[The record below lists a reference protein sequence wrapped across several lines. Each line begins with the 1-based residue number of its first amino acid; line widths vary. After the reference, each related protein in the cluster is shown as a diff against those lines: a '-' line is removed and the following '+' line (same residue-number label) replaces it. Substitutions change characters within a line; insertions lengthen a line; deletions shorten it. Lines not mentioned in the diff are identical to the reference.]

1 MNKIRFSF
9 FAAGA
14 ALALAA
20 SGLHAQTS
28 IQNLTFSLIGDFQ
41 TNTFTTNTSGGT
53 PVSTNEVLVVRP
65 ILFTTANVVKAIAVD
80 LEGTNWDLEGTDS
93 TNWNGARLVRE
104 VNLTNGAEGIF
115 LRNGTNQINVSRYFG
130 TSFTNNFTGYLS
142 NYLVLVTNGFT
153 NSFTNSSTTNFANSF
168 PLQAAIIGGKIS
180 FDTDTGTNTTN
191 YKSSAGLYTL
201 SFFSSNVQ
209 FNTFGFGS
217 GAIANVGGDIDGTHY
232 ERLINSEVIGV
243 AGASFYLNTTTNI
256 FDLGANL
263 PTYIGGPLH
272 GTITTGAG
280 YFSDISGP

>member
-1 MNKIRFSF
+1 MNKIRLSF
-9 FAAGA
+9 FAVGA

-20 SGLHAQTS
+20 GGLHAQTS

-41 TNTFTTNTSGGT
+41 TNTFTTNTSDGT

-115 LRNGTNQINVSRYFG
+115 LRKGTNQINVSSFFRA
-130 TSFTNNFTGYLS
+130 SFTNNFTGYLS
-142 NYLVLVTNGFT
+142 NYLALVTNGFT
-153 NSFTNSSTTNFANSF
+153 NSFTNGFTNSF

-180 FDTDTGTNTTN
+180 FDIDTGTNTTN

-217 GAIANVGGDIDGTHY
+217 GVIANVGGDIDGTHL
-232 ERLINSEVIGV
+232 RTLDQFRSDRRGRSII
-243 AGASFYLNTTTNI
+243 YLNTTSNI
-256 FDLGANL
+256 FDLGTNL
-263 PTYIGGPLH
+263 PAYIGGPLH
-272 GTITTGAG
+272 GSITTGAG
-280 YFSDISGP
+280 YFFDISGP

>member
-28 IQNLTFSLIGDFQ
+28 IQNLTFSLVGEFQ

-65 ILFTTANVVKAIAVD
+65 ILLTTAYMVKAIAVD

-93 TNWNGARLVRE
+93 TNWAGARLVRE

-115 LRNGTNQINVSRYFG
+115 LRRGTTQTNVSRFFS

-142 NYLVLVTNGFT
+142 NYLGLVTNDFT
-153 NSFTNSSTTNFANSF
+153 NTFTNSSPTNFTNWF
-168 PLQAAIIGGKIS
+168 PPQGALIGGKLYI
-180 FDTDTGTNTTN
+180 DPTGATTN
-191 YKSSAGLYTL
+191 YKTSAGLYTL
-201 SFFSSNVQ
+201 SFFTSNVQ
-209 FNTFGFGS
+209 FNTFGV
-217 GAIANVGGDIDGTHY
+217 GAGVIANVRGQINGALY
-232 ERLINSEVIGV
+232 ERLINSESIGM
-243 AGASFYLNTTTNI
+243 AGAFYINTTSNI
-256 FDLGANL
+256 FDLGTNL
-263 PTYIGGPLH
+263 PSYIGGPLH
-272 GTITTGAG
+272 GGITTGAG
-280 YFSDISGP
+280 SFSDISGP